1 MARIKSPF
9 EEVKTPFS
17 NMSFTP
23 DVPSAA
29 LAPQEYNSGYNVE
42 TDTRGIKSVLG
53 DEQIMNQLTGYPT
66 FVTSGYRNETEYW
79 IIVCCI
85 STLSGPAQGR
95 WYGITPAGVVT
106 NVTPGVGAD
115 PTAFLPG
122 YTASSTITD
131 AWNGTVL
138 FINDGVNVP
147 MYIIPEATEFYQYDA
162 APDNYVWNYNNDW
175 SSLSAGFMRVFSTP
189 NVGSILIA
197 GNLTADVISSGLTVN
212 FPATVR
218 WSQAFGLNSGPTTWA
233 PTINNVANELEV
245 PVRGPVIDGFP
256 CNGNF
261 FVCSYWD
268 TVVFSPIAY
277 QSSNAPVLGVRLMNQ
292 GRGLLNENCWA
303 NADEAVFGVDARDIW
318 VFNGQTF
325 KSLGNQRVKDWFY
338 SNLNPSYPERTFVI
352 NNTSKNQI
360 EIYFADLDSADG
372 WPNQMLSYR
381 YDLDVFNPPRAVSS
395 ASHAT
400 ETPVWGLQPDSSLGY
415 NPATRGVVYSQ
426 GVLDSYLVQKDQGY
440 SFLNNTP
447 ISSLFRRDNI
457 TLGLP
462 YSQQSIVHRIYP
474 EVTGVGNVTVQIGGA
489 PSVGATPTFQTSV
502 NMPIDTATPW
512 TQINQNSY
520 RVNTVQVSSSSTTNY
535 WDLTA
540 LNWQFT
546 AVEDAR

>member
-1 MARIKSPF
+1 
-9 EEVKTPFS
+9 
-17 NMSFTP
+17 MSFTP

-29 LAPQEYNSGYNVE
+29 LAPLEYNAGYNVE
-42 TDTRGIKSVLG
+42 TDTRGVKSVLG
-53 DEQIMNQLTGYPT
+53 DQQIMDQLTGYPT

-95 WYGITPAGVVT
+95 WYAITSAGTVT

-115 PTAFLPG
+115 PNAFLPG
-122 YTASSTITD
+122 YGSGTAITD
-131 AWNGTVL
+131 SWNGTVL
-138 FINDGVNVP
+138 FINDSVNVP
-147 MYIIPEATEFYQYDA
+147 MYLIPEATEFYQYDE
-162 APDNYVWNYNNDW
+162 APDNYVWNYNTDW
-175 SSLSAGFMRVFSTP
+175 SSLTAGFMRVYSTP

-212 FPATVR
+212 YPATVR
-218 WSQAFGLNSGPTTWA
+218 WSQAFGLNSGPTSWE
-233 PTINNVANELEV
+233 PTTNNIANELEV

-268 TVVFSPIAY
+268 TVVFSPINF
-277 QSSNAPVLGVRLMNQ
+277 QSTSAPILGVRLMNQ

-303 NADEAVFGVDARDIW
+303 ATDDMVYGVDARDIW

-325 KSLGNQRVKDWFY
+325 KSLGNQRVKNYFY
-338 SNLNPSYPERTFVI
+338 DNLNPSYTERTFVI

-381 YDLDVFNPPRAVSS
+381 YDLDIFNPPRQVSS

-415 NPATRGVVYSQ
+415 NPATRGVIYTQ
-426 GVLDSYLVQKDQGY
+426 GTINSYLVQKDQGR

-447 ISSLFRRDNI
+447 ISTQFRRDNI
-457 TLGLP
+457 SLGLP
-462 YSQQSIVHRIYP
+462 YSMQSIVHRIYP
-474 EVTGVGNVTVQIGGA
+474 EVTGTGNITVQIGGA
-489 PSVGATPTFQTSV
+489 GSVGATPTFQTSV
-502 NMPIDTATPW
+502 NMTIDTETPW
-512 TQINQNSY
+512 TQINQNNY
-520 RVNTVQVSSSSTTNY
+520 RVNSIQVTSSSTTNY

-546 AVEDAR
+546 PVEDAR

>member
-1 MARIKSPF
+1 
-9 EEVKTPFS
+9 
-17 NMSFTP
+17 MSFTP

-29 LAPQEYNSGYNVE
+29 LAPQEYNAGYNVE
-42 TDTRGIKSVLG
+42 TDTRGVKSVLG
-53 DEQIMNQLTGYPT
+53 DQLIMDQLTGYPT

-95 WYGITPAGVVT
+95 WYAITPAGTVT

-122 YTASSTITD
+122 YTASSAITD
-131 AWNGTVL
+131 SWNGTVL

-147 MYIIPEATEFYQYDA
+147 MYLIPEATEFYQYDA

-212 FPATVR
+212 YPATVR

-233 PTINNVANELEV
+233 PTINNIANELEV

-277 QSSNAPVLGVRLMNQ
+277 QSSAAPVLGVRLMNQ

-303 NADEAVFGVDARDIW
+303 NADDTVYGVDARDIW
-318 VFNGQTF
+318 VFNGQSF
-325 KSLGNQRVKDWFY
+325 RSLGNQRVKNWFY
-338 SNLNPSYPERTFVI
+338 SNLNPSYPERTFVV

-360 EIYFADLDSADG
+360 EIYFADLTSEDG

-381 YDLDVFNPPRAVSS
+381 YDLDIFNPPRQVNS

-400 ETPVWGLQPDSSLGY
+400 ETPVWGEQPDSTLGY
-415 NPATRGVVYSQ
+415 NPATRGIIYSR
-426 GVLDSYLVQKDQGY
+426 GVLNSRLVQKDQGY
-440 SFLNNTP
+440 SFLYDQPINT
-447 ISSLFRRDNI
+447 LFQRDNI

-462 YSQQSIVHRIYP
+462 YSTQSIVHRIYP
-474 EVTGVGNVTVQIGGA
+474 EVTGIGNIRVTIGGA
-489 PSVGATPTFQTSV
+489 PSVGSTPTFQTQV
-502 NMPIDTATPW
+502 TMNIDTATPW

-520 RVNTVQVSSSSTTNY
+520 RVNTIKISSASTTNY

-540 LNWQFT
+540 VNWQFT
-546 AVEDAR
+546 PVEDAR